1 LPKQRAGFY
10 LQEFQAWEAS
20 LLDAWNSYSKNNN
33 IIAVPH
39 STIRFWDLRYF
50 NDPRCFEG
58 PVNTSMPVPGHI
70 ALNGLLQEKNYDH
83 ALLSQIKTSHVEALR
98 YMHLRKSQ
106 NSPEKQ
112 KHADDTNFVILI
124 LGDYKLENTI
134 TQITMITECLTKLP
148 SSTKFF
154 LKPHPVVTLPKSLLM
169 NVPVTVTT
177 EPIEDILPMCDLAIT
192 SNVTTAALDAFLKKI
207 PVICVFHPSKLNL
220 SPLKELDSSLFASS
234 SAELLDKILLVMEN
248 APISFCKPEEVFN
261 LDSSLG
267 MWLNLIKRQIK

>member
-1 LPKQRAGFY
+1 
-10 LQEFQAWEAS
+10 
-20 LLDAWNSYSKNNN
+20 
-33 IIAVPH
+33 
-39 STIRFWDLRYF
+39 
-50 NDPRCFEG
+50 
-58 PVNTSMPVPGHI
+58 M
-70 ALNGLLQEKNYDH
+70 
-83 ALLSQIKTSHVEALR
+83 
-98 YMHLRKSQ
+98 
-106 NSPEKQ
+106 
-112 KHADDTNFVILI
+112 
-124 LGDYKLENTI
+124 ENTI
-134 TQITMITECLTKLP
+134 TQITMIKECLTKLP

-154 LKPHPVVTLPKSLLM
+154 LKPHPVVTLPQSLLR
-169 NVPVTVTT
+169 NIPITIIT

-234 SAELLDKILLVMEN
+234 SAELLDKIQLVMEN